1 MMSCKVTR
9 HLSCHLFLSKN
20 QRRKRGMGIL
30 MEKLKKLCNRI
41 FIEGLSGMAQGLF
54 ATLLVGTIL
63 EQIGN
68 LLGGAVGGYLIVIA
82 TVAKKLT
89 GAGIGVG
96 VAARFRQS
104 ALVSVSAVAAGMI
117 GAYAKEI
124 TTGALLSDGVFTL
137 GGVGEPLGAFV
148 AAYLA
153 VELGGLVSGKT
164 RVDIL
169 VTPITTICTGAIA
182 GLSVGVPI
190 AAFMTRIGELINWG
204 AVQQPVWA
212 GIIVS
217 VLMGIALTLPISSA
231 AIGISL
237 NLSGIAAGAA
247 AVGCASNMVG
257 FAVASFR
264 ENGFGGLAAQGL
276 GTSMLQMPNIIRRPQ
291 IWLPAIITSA
301 LLGPVS
307 TCLLSMPN
315 NATGSGMGT
324 CGLVGQIMAFQTM
337 TQNGQSAAAAL
348 LQIFF
353 MHILLPGLLAFLI
366 SEFMRKRG
374 WIREGDMKLDI

>member
-1 MMSCKVTR
+1 
-9 HLSCHLFLSKN
+9 
-20 QRRKRGMGIL
+20 
-30 MEKLKKLCNRI
+30 MEKVKKLCNRI

-63 EQIGN
+63 EQIGG
-68 LLGGAVGGYLIVIA
+68 LIGGTIGGYLIVIA

-89 GAGIGVG
+89 GAGIGMG
-96 VAARFRQS
+96 VAARFRQG
-104 ALVSVSAVAAGMI
+104 ALVSVSAAA
-117 GAYAKEI
+117 A
-124 TTGALLSDGVFTL
+124 

-153 VELGGLVSGKT
+153 VELGGLVAGKT

-169 VTPITTICTGAIA
+169 VTPITTLCVGAAA

-190 AAFMTRIGELINWG
+190 SAFMTRIGELINWG
-204 AVQQPVWA
+204 AVQQPFWA

-217 VLMGIALTLPISSA
+217 ILMGIALTLPISSA

-247 AVGCASNMVG
+247 AVGCASNMIG

-264 ENGFGGLAAQGL
+264 ENGIGGLAAQGL
-276 GTSMLQMPNIIRRPQ
+276 GTSMLQMPNIIRRPV

-301 LLGPVS
+301 ILGPVS

-337 TQNGQSAAAAL
+337 TQSGYSVPSAL
-348 LQIFF
+348 ILILF
-353 MHILLPGLLAFLI
+353 MHMLLPGLLAFVI
-366 SEFMRKRG
+366 SEFMRRRG
-374 WIREGDMKLDI
+374 WIRQGDMKLDI

>member
-1 MMSCKVTR
+1 
-9 HLSCHLFLSKN
+9 
-20 QRRKRGMGIL
+20 
-30 MEKLKKLCNRI
+30 MEKVKKLCNRI

-63 EQIGN
+63 EQIGG
-68 LLGGAVGGYLIVIA
+68 LIGGTIGGYLIVIA

-89 GAGIGVG
+89 GAGIGMG
-96 VAARFRQS
+96 VAARF
-104 ALVSVSAVAAGMI
+104 
-117 GAYAKEI
+117 
-124 TTGALLSDGVFTL
+124 VFTL
-137 GGVGEPLGAFV
+137 TGVGEPLGAFV

-153 VELGGLVSGKT
+153 VELGGLVAGKT

-169 VTPITTICTGAIA
+169 VTPITTLCVGAAA

-190 AAFMTRIGELINWG
+190 SAFMTRIGELINWG
-204 AVQQPVWA
+204 AVQQPFWA

-217 VLMGIALTLPISSA
+217 ILMGIALTLPISSA

-247 AVGCASNMVG
+247 AVGCASNMIG

-264 ENGFGGLAAQGL
+264 ENGIGGLAAQGL
-276 GTSMLQMPNIIRRPQ
+276 GTSMLQMPNIIRRPV

-301 LLGPVS
+301 ILGPVS

-337 TQNGQSAAAAL
+337 TQSGYSVPSAL
-348 LQIFF
+348 ILILF
-353 MHILLPGLLAFLI
+353 MHMLLPGLLAFVI
-366 SEFMRKRG
+366 SEFMRRRG
-374 WIREGDMKLDI
+374 WIRQGDMKLDI

>member
-1 MMSCKVTR
+1 
-9 HLSCHLFLSKN
+9 
-20 QRRKRGMGIL
+20 
-30 MEKLKKLCNRI
+30 MEKVKKLCNRI

-63 EQIGN
+63 EQIGG
-68 LLGGAVGGYLIVIA
+68 LIGGTIGGYLIVIA

-89 GAGIGVG
+89 GAGIGMG
-96 VAARFRQS
+96 VAARFRQG
-104 ALVSVSAVAAGMI
+104 ALVSVSAAAAGMI

-124 TTGALLSDGVFTL
+124 TAGELLADGVFTL
-137 GGVGEPLGAFV
+137 TGVGEPLGAFV

-153 VELGGLVSGKT
+153 VELGGLVAGKT

-169 VTPITTICTGAIA
+169 VTPITTLCVGAAA

-190 AAFMTRIGELINWG
+190 SAFMTRIGELINWG
-204 AVQQPVWA
+204 AVQQPFWA

-247 AVGCASNMVG
+247 AVGCASNMIG

-264 ENGFGGLAAQGL
+264 ENGIGGLAAQGL
-276 GTSMLQMPNIIRRPQ
+276 GTSMLQMPNIIRRPV
-291 IWLPAIITSA
+291 IWLPAIVTSA
-301 LLGPVS
+301 ILGPIS
-307 TCLLSMPN
+307 TCHAEQRHGLRHGNLRPG
-315 NATGSGMGT
+315 GSDHG
-324 CGLVGQIMAFQTM
+324 VSDHDAERVFRSFRPDSDSFHAY
-337 TQNGQSAAAAL
+337 SAARTACVCDFRIHAQIWLDPARGHEAGHLSGIRASAQAAKNGL
-348 LQIFF
+348 HPAIPICVLYIF
-353 MHILLPGLLAFLI
+353 A
-366 SEFMRKRG
+366 
-374 WIREGDMKLDI
+374 

>member
-1 MMSCKVTR
+1 
-9 HLSCHLFLSKN
+9 
-20 QRRKRGMGIL
+20 
-30 MEKLKKLCNRI
+30 MEKVKKLCNRI

-63 EQIGN
+63 EQIGG
-68 LLGGAVGGYLIVIA
+68 LIGGTIGGYLIVIA

-89 GAGIGVG
+89 GAGIGMG
-96 VAARFRQS
+96 VAARFRQG
-104 ALVSVSAVAAGMI
+104 ALVSVSAAAAGMI

-124 TTGALLSDGVFTL
+124 TAGELLADGVFTL
-137 GGVGEPLGAFV
+137 SGVGEPLGAFV

-153 VELGGLVSGKT
+153 VELGGLVAGKT

-169 VTPITTICTGAIA
+169 VTPITTLCVGAAA

-190 AAFMTRIGELINWG
+190 SAFMTRIGELINWG
-204 AVQQPVWA
+204 AVQQPFWA

-247 AVGCASNMVG
+247 AVGCASNMIG

-264 ENGFGGLAAQGL
+264 ENGIGGLAAQGL
-276 GTSMLQMPNIIRRPQ
+276 GTSMLQMPNIIRRPV
-291 IWLPAIITSA
+291 IWLPAIVTSA
-301 LLGPVS
+301 ILGPVS

-337 TQNGQSAAAAL
+337 TQSGYSVPSAL
-348 LQIFF
+348 ILILF
-353 MHILLPGLLAFLI
+353 MHILLPGLLAFVI
-366 SEFMRKRG
+366 SEFMRRYG
-374 WIREGDMKLDI
+374 WIRQGDMKLDI